1 VGISDELTKWATL
14 LEKGHI
20 TQAEFDEQK
29 RLMMPSST
37 TGSTAPSADGSES
50 VNGTSLG
57 AYKILGLVVVFFI
70 GVIAFNT
77 AKGNVEDEA
86 QQVAEMEE
94 DTANSAEILKN
105 EVDRQH
111 LQNAENAGVLGAL
124 REGAELDG
132 VFKNSKLSSDI
143 EDSVGGLIGS
153 GTMSLVRA
161 HQNQGLPGP
170 SSRGSG
176 LGGDGPVIIGAL
188 DKALVDA
195 VVERHMNQIKNCY
208 QQELTKNPKLDGK
221 VKIKFVIS
229 KNGSVART
237 LVESST
243 MNNKAVESCI
253 SGRFLRMEFPE
264 PKGGGIVIVKYP
276 FEFGT

>member
-1 VGISDELTKWATL
+1 MKSCKLDIEGPGCDQAAAMIDENAAVLAALREGAERTKVETRT
-14 LEKGHI
+14 K
-20 TQAEFDEQK
+20 
-29 RLMMPSST
+29 
-37 TGSTAPSADGSES
+37 DGR
-50 VNGTSLG
+50 GT
-57 AYKILGLVVVFFI
+57 K
-70 GVIAFNT
+70 
-77 AKGNVEDEA
+77 VE
-86 QQVAEMEE
+86 
-94 DTANSAEILKN
+94 IKKK
-105 EVDRQH
+105 EVDRQ
-111 LQNAENAGVLGAL
+111 LAENKGVLGSL

-161 HQNQGLPGP
+161 RQNQGLPGP

-229 KNGSVART
+229 KNGSVARA

-264 PKGGGIVIVKYP
+264 PKGGGVVIVKYP